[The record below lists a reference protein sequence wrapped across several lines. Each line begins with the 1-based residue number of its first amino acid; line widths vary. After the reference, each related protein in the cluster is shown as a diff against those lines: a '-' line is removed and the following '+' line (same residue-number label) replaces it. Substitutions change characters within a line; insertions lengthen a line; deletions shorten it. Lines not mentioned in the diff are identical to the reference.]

1 MYWACDNEVEGGG
14 GELLS
19 AWRSSELLVTSQEAS
34 PPSSSP
40 TPPSTS
46 PSMSPSSHQNSIIF
60 TTIIFTTIIDTI
72 LFTWVSLSLIV
83 YSAENR
89 AKKSIVSK
97 AGKLTALE
105 EQSEMSSEQNFQLL
119 TVAAESWKMASQLA
133 TAISHSYR
141 KCLRWCWQCLQWR
154 PVRSFPSG
162 HSKVSTVTPRVTL
175 PRGLHTRNSHSG
187 RGSTF
192 VNMG

>member
-1 MYWACDNEVEGGG
+1 MQYW
-14 GELLS
+14 S
-19 AWRSSELLVTSQEAS
+19 WRRWWWAFVRLKKLGVAGYLTGSFA
-34 PPSSSP
+34 
-40 TPPSTS
+40 
-46 PSMSPSSHQNSIIF
+46 SIILTN
-60 TTIIFTTIIDTI
+60 TTINIAINVT
-72 LFTWVSLSLIV
+72 LIT
-83 YSAENR
+83 YKNR
-89 AKKSIVSK
+89 AKKSTVSK

-105 EQSEMSSEQNFQLL
+105 EQSEISSEKNFQLL

-187 RGSTF
+187 GGSTF
-192 VNMG
+192 VNTG